1 MSEPPV
7 LEVSKLTIE
16 YRRGGRRVTAVS
28 DVSFTIRPGQTI
40 GLVGESGSGK
50 TTIGRAILGLV
61 HISGGRI
68 LFEGRDVTSEEHR
81 RRRSDAGQIR
91 AVFQDPYSS
100 LNPSLPVAVSVVEEV
115 PRGRRVR
122 SEAFARLF
130 DLFDRVGLSRAVAAS
145 YPGRLSGGQRQRVAI
160 ARALMSDPRLIICDE
175 PVSAL
180 DVSVQAQVLNVLK
193 DTQRSSS
200 LSYCFIGH
208 DLDVVRYMSDWI
220 VVLYRGQ
227 VLEDGPAQTVARSP
241 RHPYTQALVAAS
253 PDLKQLAPVERRKA
267 VRSERPEPASGDGCP
282 FAPRCGL
289 VEDRCWTVR
298 PPVLVAS
305 DGGRVACH
313 RYDPDTDSTA
323 GVVVGSA
330 LGGQPVTTSS
340 APSA

>member
-1 MSEPPV
+1 
-7 LEVSKLTIE
+7 
-16 YRRGGRRVTAVS
+16 VS
-28 DVSFTIRPGQTI
+28 DVSLAIRPGQTL

-61 HISGGRI
+61 PISSGRI
-68 LFEGRDVTSEEHR
+68 LFEGRDVTGDEHR
-81 RRRSDAGQIR
+81 RQRQAPGQIR

-100 LNPSLPVAVSVVEEV
+100 LNPSLPVAVSVAEEV

-122 SEAFARLF
+122 SETFARIT
-130 DLFDRVGLSRAVAAS
+130 DLFDRVGLSRTVAAS

-175 PVSAL
+175 PVSSL

-193 DTQRSSS
+193 EAQRTSA
-200 LSYCFIGH
+200 LSYCFVGH

-227 VLEDGPAQTVARSP
+227 VLEDGPARTVARHP

-253 PDLKQLAPVERRKA
+253 PGMNRLAKVEPRGGRDP
-267 VRSERPEPASGDGCP
+267 RPEPALGKGCP
-282 FAPRCGL
+282 FAPRC
-289 VEDRCWTVR
+289 VFAEEQCWTER
-298 PPVLVAS
+298 PPVHVAG

-313 RYDPDTDSTA
+313 RYDPAAETTA
-323 GVVVGSA
+323 GTPVGS
-330 LGGQPVTTSS
+330 VSS
-340 APSA
+340 A